1 MITIV
6 TPTFNRKEKLKC
18 LFNSLLQQTDKT
30 FEWLIIDDGSSDGT
44 DNYIKTL
51 NAPFVIKYV
60 RKVNGGKH
68 TALNYSHRFIDGKYV
83 CIVDSDDE
91 LAVDAVESIN
101 YEINKCEKE
110 KINIAMIIFQR
121 GRRESQK
128 PLDTVLGDKRRVGT
142 LYEFI
147 NEGFRGDHCE
157 VILSEYFK
165 MIKFPEFP
173 GEKFMGELW
182 GWLKI
187 SEFGRCV
194 LIDKVIYYCEY
205 LEGGLTKSGR
215 LLRIKNPQGGC
226 EHARSLMDE
235 KFNIKIRI
243 KNAILYVV
251 YCRFMGKA
259 FSQIIESINFK
270 FLILSSYIPGVIIYK
285 YWRGKYL

>member
-110 KINIAMIIFQR
+110 KINIAMIIFQK

-173 GEKFMGELW
+173 G
-182 GWLKI
+182 
-187 SEFGRCV
+187 
-194 LIDKVIYYCEY
+194 
-205 LEGGLTKSGR
+205 
-215 LLRIKNPQGGC
+215 
-226 EHARSLMDE
+226 
-235 KFNIKIRI
+235 NIKH
-243 KNAILYVV
+243 
-251 YCRFMGKA
+251 
-259 FSQIIESINFK
+259 
-270 FLILSSYIPGVIIYK
+270 
-285 YWRGKYL
+285 